1 MMRKQS
7 LKKAAALAIS
17 VMCMAGVFTG
27 CGNNNSNTSSGDNAN
42 TKMSLSSS
50 YKDEFILNKSKKYLF
65 IKNNLHTND
74 LSFIKTVDNDFK
86 NIFGEN
92 MYVKNSLLEFDNDRF
107 VRVTDGFV
115 DIMKENYSEEFDY
128 LVILRFM
135 RKPENKDDL
144 DNKII
149 KVKIDD
155 VSKTRVYH
163 TVLQIVDLKQ
173 GKIVYS
179 KEAISDY
186 KKNFSTGITTTPLKQ
201 LYDTYDHLL
210 KEFRKK
216 IYN

>member
-1 MMRKQS
+1 MRKIFAY
-7 LKKAAALAIS
+7 LFLI
-17 VMCMAGVFTG
+17 VLL
-27 CGNNNSNTSSGDNAN
+27 TSCIAN

-92 MYVKNSLLEFDNDRF
+92 LYVKNSLLEFDNDRF
-107 VRVTDGFV
+107 VRVTDGFF
-115 DIMKENYSEEFDY
+115 DIMKENYSEESDY

>member
-1 MMRKQS
+1 M
-7 LKKAAALAIS
+7 KKIFAYLFLI
-17 VMCMAGVFTG
+17 VLL
-27 CGNNNSNTSSGDNAN
+27 TSCIAN

-50 YKDEFILNKSKKYLF
+50 YKDEFILDKSKKYLF

-92 MYVKNSLLEFDNDRF
+92 LYVKNSLLEFDNDRF

-173 GKIVYS
+173 GKIIYS

-186 KKNFSTGITTTPLKQ
+186 KKKFSTGITTTPIKQ
-201 LYDTYDHLL
+201 LYDTYNHLL

-216 IYN
+216 INN

>member
-1 MMRKQS
+1 MTDFILENLYEKIIEIMRKIFAY
-7 LKKAAALAIS
+7 LFLI
-17 VMCMAGVFTG
+17 VLL
-27 CGNNNSNTSSGDNAN
+27 TSCIAN

-92 MYVKNSLLEFDNDRF
+92 LYVKNSLLEFDNDRF
-107 VRVTDGFV
+107 VRVTDGFI

>member
-1 MMRKQS
+1 MRKIIAY
-7 LKKAAALAIS
+7 LFLI
-17 VMCMAGVFTG
+17 VLL
-27 CGNNNSNTSSGDNAN
+27 TSCIAN

-92 MYVKNSLLEFDNDRF
+92 LYVKNSLLEFDNDRF
-107 VRVTDGFV
+107 VRVTDGFI

>member
-1 MMRKQS
+1 MRKIFAY
-7 LKKAAALAIS
+7 LFLI
-17 VMCMAGVFTG
+17 VLL
-27 CGNNNSNTSSGDNAN
+27 TSCIAN

-50 YKDEFILNKSKKYLF
+50 YKDQFILNKSKKYLF

-92 MYVKNSLLEFDNDRF
+92 LYVKNSLLEFDNDRF

>member
-1 MMRKQS
+1 MRKIFAY
-7 LKKAAALAIS
+7 LFLI
-17 VMCMAGVFTG
+17 VLL
-27 CGNNNSNTSSGDNAN
+27 TSCIAN

-92 MYVKNSLLEFDNDRF
+92 LHIKNSLLEFENDRF
-107 VRVTDGFV
+107 VRVTNGFI

>member
-1 MMRKQS
+1 MRKIFAY
-7 LKKAAALAIS
+7 LFLI
-17 VMCMAGVFTG
+17 VLL
-27 CGNNNSNTSSGDNAN
+27 TSCIAN

-65 IKNNLHTND
+65 IKNNLHTNE

-92 MYVKNSLLEFDNDRF
+92 LYVKNSLLEFDNDRF
-107 VRVTDGFV
+107 VRVTDGFI

-149 KVKIDD
+149 KLKIDD

>member
-1 MMRKQS
+1 MRKIFAY
-7 LKKAAALAIS
+7 LFLI
-17 VMCMAGVFTG
+17 VLL
-27 CGNNNSNTSSGDNAN
+27 TSCIAN

-50 YKDEFILNKSKKYLF
+50 YKDQFILNKSKKYLF

-92 MYVKNSLLEFDNDRF
+92 MYVKNSLLEFDNDSF

>member
-1 MMRKQS
+1 M
-7 LKKAAALAIS
+7 KKIFAYLFLI
-17 VMCMAGVFTG
+17 VLL
-27 CGNNNSNTSSGDNAN
+27 TSCIAN

-50 YKDEFILNKSKKYLF
+50 YKDEFILDKSKKYLF
-65 IKNNLHTND
+65 IKNNIHTND
-74 LSFIKTVDNDFK
+74 LLFIKTVDNDFR

-92 MYVKNSLLEFDNDRF
+92 LHVRNSLLEFDNNRF
-107 VRVTDGFV
+107 VRVTNGFI
-115 DIMKENYSEEFDY
+115 DIMKENYSEDFDY

-173 GKIVYS
+173 GKIIYS

-186 KKNFSTGITTTPLKQ
+186 KKKFSTGITTTPIKQ
-201 LYDTYDHLL
+201 LYDTYNHLL

-216 IYN
+216 INN

>member
-1 MMRKQS
+1 MRKIFAY
-7 LKKAAALAIS
+7 LFLI
-17 VMCMAGVFTG
+17 VLL
-27 CGNNNSNTSSGDNAN
+27 TSCIAN

-92 MYVKNSLLEFDNDRF
+92 LYVKNSLLEFDNDRF
-107 VRVTDGFV
+107 VRVTDGFI

-210 KEFRKK
+210 KPKSRS
-216 IYN
+216 

>member
-1 MMRKQS
+1 MRKIFAY
-7 LKKAAALAIS
+7 LFLI
-17 VMCMAGVFTG
+17 VLL
-27 CGNNNSNTSSGDNAN
+27 TSCIAN

-92 MYVKNSLLEFDNDRF
+92 LYVKNSLLEFDNDRF
-107 VRVTDGFV
+107 VRVTDGFI

-210 KEFRKK
+210 KEFRKN

>member
-1 MMRKQS
+1 MRKIFAY
-7 LKKAAALAIS
+7 LFLI
-17 VMCMAGVFTG
+17 VLL
-27 CGNNNSNTSSGDNAN
+27 TSCIAN

-92 MYVKNSLLEFDNDRF
+92 LYVKNSLLEFDNDRF
-107 VRVTDGFV
+107 VRVTDGFI

-149 KVKIDD
+149 KVKIDY

>member
-1 MMRKQS
+1 M
-7 LKKAAALAIS
+7 KKIAYLFLILLL
-17 VMCMAGVFTG
+17 
-27 CGNNNSNTSSGDNAN
+27 SSCVAK

-50 YKDEFILNKSKKYLF
+50 YKDDFILDKSKKYLF
-65 IKNNLHTND
+65 LKNNLHTND
-74 LSFIKTVDNDFK
+74 VSFINKVDNDFK
-86 NIFGEN
+86 IFFGEN
-92 MYVKNSLLEFDNDRF
+92 LVTKNSLLEFDNNRF
-107 VRVTDGFV
+107 VRVTNGFI
-115 DIMKENYSEEFDY
+115 DIMKENYSEDFDY

-163 TVLQIVDLKQ
+163 TVLQIIDLKQ

-186 KKNFSTGITTTPLKQ
+186 KKYFSTGITTTPLKQ

-216 IYN
+216 INN

>member
-1 MMRKQS
+1 MRKIFAY
-7 LKKAAALAIS
+7 LFLI
-17 VMCMAGVFTG
+17 VLL
-27 CGNNNSNTSSGDNAN
+27 TSCIAN

-107 VRVTDGFV
+107 VRVTDGFI
-115 DIMKENYSEEFDY
+115 DIMKENYSDEFDY

>member
-1 MMRKQS
+1 M
-7 LKKAAALAIS
+7 KKIFAYLFLI
-17 VMCMAGVFTG
+17 VLL
-27 CGNNNSNTSSGDNAN
+27 TSCIAN

-50 YKDEFILNKSKKYLF
+50 YKDQFILNKSKKYLF

-92 MYVKNSLLEFDNDRF
+92 MYVKNSLLEFDNDSF

>member
-1 MMRKQS
+1 MRKIFAY
-7 LKKAAALAIS
+7 LFLI
-17 VMCMAGVFTG
+17 VLL
-27 CGNNNSNTSSGDNAN
+27 TSCIAN

-107 VRVTDGFV
+107 VRVTDGFI

>member
-1 MMRKQS
+1 MRKIFAY
-7 LKKAAALAIS
+7 LFLI
-17 VMCMAGVFTG
+17 VLL
-27 CGNNNSNTSSGDNAN
+27 TSCIAN

-92 MYVKNSLLEFDNDRF
+92 LYVKNSLLEFDNDRF
-107 VRVTDGFV
+107 VRVTDGFI

-155 VSKTRVYH
+155 VSKTRVYN

>member
-1 MMRKQS
+1 MRIIFAY
-7 LKKAAALAIS
+7 LFLI
-17 VMCMAGVFTG
+17 VLL
-27 CGNNNSNTSSGDNAN
+27 TSCIAN

-92 MYVKNSLLEFDNDRF
+92 LYVKNSLLEFDNDRF
-107 VRVTDGFV
+107 VRVTDGFI

>member
-1 MMRKQS
+1 MRKIFAY
-7 LKKAAALAIS
+7 LFLI
-17 VMCMAGVFTG
+17 VLL
-27 CGNNNSNTSSGDNAN
+27 TSCIAN

-92 MYVKNSLLEFDNDRF
+92 LYVKNSLLEFDNDRF

-115 DIMKENYSEEFDY
+115 DIMKENYSDEFDY

>member
-1 MMRKQS
+1 M
-7 LKKAAALAIS
+7 KKIFAYLFLI
-17 VMCMAGVFTG
+17 VLL
-27 CGNNNSNTSSGDNAN
+27 TSCIAN

-50 YKDEFILNKSKKYLF
+50 YKDEFILDKSKKYLF

-74 LSFIKTVDNDFK
+74 LLFIKTVDNDFQ

-92 MYVKNSLLEFDNDRF
+92 LHVRNSLLEFDNNRF
-107 VRVTDGFV
+107 VRVTNGFI
-115 DIMKENYSEEFDY
+115 DIMKENYSEDFDY

-173 GKIVYS
+173 GKMIYS

-186 KKNFSTGITTTPLKQ
+186 KKKFSTGITTTPIKQ
-201 LYDTYDHLL
+201 LYDTYNHLL

-216 IYN
+216 INN

>member
-1 MMRKQS
+1 MRKIYAY
-7 LKKAAALAIS
+7 LFLI
-17 VMCMAGVFTG
+17 VLL
-27 CGNNNSNTSSGDNAN
+27 TSCIAN

-92 MYVKNSLLEFDNDRF
+92 LYVKNSLLEFDNDRF
-107 VRVTDGFV
+107 VRVTDGFI

>member
-1 MMRKQS
+1 MILIKYNS
-7 LKKAAALAIS
+7 KKIMKKSTIFLLLLLL
-17 VMCMAGVFTG
+17 
-27 CGNNNSNTSSGDNAN
+27 SSCIAK

-50 YKDEFILNKSKKYLF
+50 YKNEFILNKNKKYLF

-92 MYVKNSLLEFDNDRF
+92 LYVKNSLLEFDNDRF
-107 VRVTDGFV
+107 VRVTDGFI

>member
-1 MMRKQS
+1 MILIKYNS
-7 LKKAAALAIS
+7 KKIMKKSTIFLLLLLL
-17 VMCMAGVFTG
+17 
-27 CGNNNSNTSSGDNAN
+27 SSCIAK

-50 YKDEFILNKSKKYLF
+50 YKNEFILNKNKKYLF

-92 MYVKNSLLEFDNDRF
+92 LHIKNSLLEFDNNRF
-107 VRVTDGFV
+107 VRVTNGFI
-115 DIMKENYSEEFDY
+115 DIMKENYSEDFDY

>member
-1 MMRKQS
+1 MRKIFAY
-7 LKKAAALAIS
+7 LFLI
-17 VMCMAGVFTG
+17 VLL
-27 CGNNNSNTSSGDNAN
+27 TSCIAN
-42 TKMSLSSS
+42 TKMTLSSS

-92 MYVKNSLLEFDNDRF
+92 LYVKNSLLEFDNDRF
-107 VRVTDGFV
+107 VRVTDGFI